1 MNVASL
7 KKKPLGLH
15 NFWQGKGPAGGQFF
29 WRMVVAKKTTPY
41 PVFCQG
47 YTQIQVLSLQHNWQ
61 LSKLNCRGN
70 ATSTS
75 HFCLCGTVNL
85 IRKIRSEEIL
95 HKVESEPCH
104 TTGSQASL
112 TAGAVQQSSLTL
124 VCIERK
130 GKERQ
135 DRVSRSTQS
144 QVI

>member
-1 MNVASL
+1 MNIASL
-7 KKKPLGLH
+7 KKSPLDCTTFGR
-15 NFWQGKGPAGGQFF
+15 AEGQQEGTFF
-29 WRMVVAKKTTPY
+29 GRMVVGKKTTPY

-47 YTQIQVLSLQHNWQ
+47 YTQIRVLSLQHNWQ

-104 TTGSQASL
+104 TT
-112 TAGAVQQSSLTL
+112 
-124 VCIERK
+124 
-130 GKERQ
+130 
-135 DRVSRSTQS
+135 
-144 QVI
+144 